1 MCLASPQ
8 QKKKATSTPV
18 APAFASVNEQALRQ
32 QHAREQKSMTKEE
45 REKKR
50 YAESLQDGA
59 LYLLA
64 T

>member
-8 QKKKATSTPV
+8 QKKKTTNTPV
-18 APAFASVNEQALRQ
+18 APVFASVNEQALRQ

-50 YAESLQDGA
+50 CVE
-59 LYLLA
+59 A
-64 T
+64 TWCFVHLD